1 MKNHNVY
8 LSQHTYEHA
17 VEVSR
22 QTDNEKIHTSSETLT
37 KKIEKIRENVEQHAS
52 SKSEISPN
60 KEQDTNEESNH
71 HRSYITKKI
80 KAETY
85 QKTLS
90 NVRAELSK
98 GNQILSKVVH
108 QPIIESV
115 SEIGAKTVAR
125 PSGILTGGI
134 VGFFGSILILFYAKS
149 IGFVVPSSS
158 FILLF
163 LLGFSV
169 GLLLESIWKL
179 YIKRKYGRQKRG
191 LTY

>member
-1 MKNHNVY
+1 MKNNEVY

-22 QTDNEKIHTSSETLT
+22 QTNNEKIDDSSETLT
-37 KKIEKIRENVEQHAS
+37 KKIKKIRENVEQHAS
-52 SKSEISPN
+52 SKNEIYPD
-60 KEQDTNEESNH
+60 KEKHTNEESYH

-90 NVRAELSK
+90 NVRTELSK

-134 VGFFGSILILFYAKS
+134 VGFFGSILLLFYAKS
-149 IGFVVPSSS
+149 IGFVVPASS
-158 FILLF
+158 FIILF
-163 LLGFSV
+163 LLGFLV

-179 YIKRKYGRQKRG
+179 YIRKKYGKQKRG